1 MESMIQKDEYMNV
14 EDKREALFKLREKKM
29 ALLQSMSDYCLGK
42 IAEFNPISSFST
54 DGFHPLKRPR
64 TDILTPEGK

>member
-1 MESMIQKDEYMNV
+1 MNV

-42 IAEFNPISSFST
+42 IAEFNPRTPISSFST

>member
-1 MESMIQKDEYMNV
+1 MPEFESPCHI
-14 EDKREALFKLREKKM
+14 
-29 ALLQSMSDYCLGK
+29 

-64 TDILTPEGK
+64 TDILTPEGKWYMSLECFVTSDRRVGYRI